1 LLNYYKNDIK
11 EMIHW
16 IKHSNGLMER
26 YDLIQKAFDDHFAGR
41 YYASIPLFL
50 IIIDGAV
57 NDFTRSKGFFA
68 EGTDVTA
75 WDCLVGCSDGLVKL
89 KGIFNKGRNKTNTEE
104 VLMPYRNGI
113 LHGRDLNYANE
124 YVSCKCVALL
134 FAISDWVKMKDSECQ
149 RKAKMEKEMN
159 SPSIRD
165 SFSKMKNNAKDRLEI
180 EKWEPR
186 TIIIGTTIKAC
197 GEKNDYLDY
206 PYLLTIFDMFD
217 AWENNNYG
225 KLSILLKN
233 IFSFRKSDKMRAGEC
248 RELFQSKKFESF
260 EIQEVEERACA
271 LSRVLVKV
279 KWTVNEKLFNEL
291 LEFGC
296 VYQNNNDETA
306 LPWRDNG
313 EWIITPWKVQG
324 LYKL

>member
-1 LLNYYKNDIK
+1 
-11 EMIHW
+11 MIHW

-260 EIQEVEERACA
+260 EIQEV
-271 LSRVLVKV
+271 
-279 KWTVNEKLFNEL
+279 
-291 LEFGC
+291 
-296 VYQNNNDETA
+296 
-306 LPWRDNG
+306 
-313 EWIITPWKVQG
+313 
-324 LYKL
+324 